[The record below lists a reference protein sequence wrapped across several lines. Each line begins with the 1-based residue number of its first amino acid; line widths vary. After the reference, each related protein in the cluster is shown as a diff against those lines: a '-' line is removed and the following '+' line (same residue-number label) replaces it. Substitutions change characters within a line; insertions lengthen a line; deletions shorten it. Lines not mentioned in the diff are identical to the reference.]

1 MLITLISVS
10 APETV
15 PTGKGQ
21 SYQKIQVAYKNAQGK
36 VEGKNL
42 VSYAFPEIFKFF
54 AESAK
59 EGSVYNV
66 AMTKNAK
73 GYWDWTAVHEGT
85 IEDWNPQT
93 QGKASAPVASPRK
106 FDRDFESSEERAL
119 KQKYIVRQ
127 SSITSAMQYYTNPK
141 GISASVEDVLALA
154 ARFEEAVFQGFPKT
168 SAAEL
173 KQPE

>member
-21 SYQKIQVAYKNAQGK
+21 SYQRIQVAYKNAQGK

-42 VSYAFPEIFKFF
+42 VSYAFPEVFKFF
-54 AESAK
+54 AEVAK
-59 EGSVYNV
+59 EGSAYEI

-73 GYWDWTAVHEGT
+73 GYWDWTSVAEGGAT
-85 IEDWNPQT
+85 PAPAPQ
-93 QGKASAPVASPRK
+93 ASNAAGPRK

-127 SSITSAMQYYTNPK
+127 SSITSAMQYFTSPK
-141 GISASVEDVLALA
+141 GINASVDDVLALA
-154 ARFEEAVFQGFPKT
+154 ARFEEAVFKGFPKAV
-168 SAAEL
+168 AAEL